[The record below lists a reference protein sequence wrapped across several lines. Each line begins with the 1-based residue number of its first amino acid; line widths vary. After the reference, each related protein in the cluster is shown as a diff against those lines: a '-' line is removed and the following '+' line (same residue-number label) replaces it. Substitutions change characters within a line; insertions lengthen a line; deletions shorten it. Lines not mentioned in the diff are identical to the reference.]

1 MSSVEVSINGRNYS
15 LTCESGEEP
24 RLRELAAHVDSKVT
38 ALAESV
44 GQIGDARL
52 LLMASLL
59 IAEEHLSTVQRLAS
73 QAQTMVDL
81 AKSEETAVQAL
92 NQATKRVEDIAA
104 RLAAA

>member
-1 MSSVEVSINGRNYS
+1 MPSVDVSINGRNYS
-15 LTCESGEEP
+15 LTCEPGEEP

-38 ALAESV
+38 ALADSV

-59 IAEEHLSTVQRLAS
+59 IAEEHLSTAQRLDH

-92 NQATKRVEDIAA
+92 DRATKRVEDIAA
-104 RLAAA
+104 RLTAA